1 MQKYTVNKHI
11 RLTEEEAADWKRK
24 SDMIGFKESAMVR
37 GLVKGYE
44 PKEKPGLDF
53 FAAMGRVSQ
62 LADEIRELKNTIRS
76 TGSVD
81 TSELNKEIKCWQKL
95 RRELELKYLA
105 PDPGFM
111 LLHKLPKDLQI
122 RYSGWLRKYG

>member
-53 FAAMGRVSQ
+53 FAAMDRVSQ

-81 TSELNKEIKCWQKL
+81 TAELDKEIRRWQKM